1 MDKKFQE
8 NQWVELVV
16 HTQANALKKFYSSNK
31 EAQEKADDR
40 SIISRLTKRVM
51 DKQDAKSKKD
61 WDARKI
67 SEEKEKDRENRQTDE
82 FKKEKAYMQLERKA
96 KNGWVLEQHDIWFNF
111 YLSHEIM
118 KGQNKAGTLRI
129 TTLGD
134 AV

>member
-16 HTQANALKKFYSSNK
+16 HTQANALQKFYSSNK

-40 SIISRLTKRVM
+40 TIISRLTKRIL
-51 DKQDAKSKKD
+51 DKQDAREGKKD
-61 WDARKI
+61 
-67 SEEKEKDRENRQTDE
+67 KENSNTDE

-96 KNGWVLEQHDIWFNF
+96 KNGWVLEQHDLWFNF

-129 TTLGD
+129 ITLGD
-134 AV
+134 AVLEM